1 MHDAAKANYIMRK
14 LSEIRVLS
22 VKLVHAQAIGGVVIS
37 LDVNAAVET
46 GRDASVDGFTEDVT
60 DGLLDLSVNSLVK
73 IFIWVNDALLVVVTA
88 GLFSIELIV
97 DLTSTS
103 SIDGVAVALIK
114 VPVIIGSSEVTLSV
128 SAAGEV
134 VLSLVAGLIDLISL
148 VGEGSSNVPVL

>member
-1 MHDAAKANYIMRK
+1 MR
-14 LSEIRVLS
+14 
-22 VKLVHAQAIGGVVIS
+22 S
-37 LDVNAAVET
+37 LDVDAAVET
-46 GRDASVDGFTEDVT
+46 GGDASVDGFTEDVT

-73 IFIWVNDALLVVVTA
+73 ILIWVNYGLLVVVTA